1 MSGTTMTSSV
11 GALLQQAARRFGDK
25 TALVFED
32 RSWSFRALDDASST
46 LAAALAAHGV
56 KPGETVSLYSPNC
69 SEWLIAY
76 YAVMKLG
83 GIVNPLNLMLTP
95 DEAAY
100 AMNDCGAVAVLGSDD
115 RIAGLARV
123 QPQTKLRLCVAFGGH
138 TPAGAVD
145 FRTLL
150 DARHVRYEAPALDV
164 DQTCTVGYTSGTTGH
179 PKGAVPTHRGILMNT
194 ALTATMHL
202 RTAADT
208 VVSALPCSHVYGN
221 IVMNAAIAYGMTLV
235 LHKTFD
241 AESVLRSIVRHRAT
255 MLEGVPTMYMYLLN
269 HPTLAQHDL
278 SSLTRCTVG
287 GQTMPEAKMRQ
298 VEAAFG
304 CPLIELWGMTE
315 LGGLGTTHSAY
326 GPARHGSIGVPL
338 PHMEARVVATDG
350 SGRVLPAGE
359 VGELQMRG
367 PLTMRGYLGRP
378 EATAEVLVDGGWL
391 CTGDLVRQDEQGYLY
406 VVDRL
411 KDMVITGGFNIYPA
425 ELERVIAEHPDVA
438 MVAVG
443 SIPDETKGELAKAYI
458 VQRQG
463 ASIDLA
469 DVERHCRDRL
479 AAYKVP
485 RAFQV
490 VADLPKTSTGKIL
503 RRMLRSFEADTV
515 WAGR

>member
-1 MSGTTMTSSV
+1 V
-11 GALLQQAARRFGDK
+11 
-25 TALVFED
+25 
-32 RSWSFRALDDASST
+32 
-46 LAAALAAHGV
+46 
-56 KPGETVSLYSPNC
+56 
-69 SEWLIAY
+69 
-76 YAVMKLG
+76 
-83 GIVNPLNLMLTP
+83 
-95 DEAAY
+95 
-100 AMNDCGAVAVLGSDD
+100 
-115 RIAGLARV
+115 
-123 QPQTKLRLCVAFGGH
+123 
-138 TPAGAVD
+138 
-145 FRTLL
+145 
-150 DARHVRYEAPALDV
+150 
-164 DQTCTVGYTSGTTGH
+164 
-179 PKGAVPTHRGILMNT
+179 PK
-194 ALTATMHL
+194 
-202 RTAADT
+202 
-208 VVSALPCSHVYGN
+208 
-221 IVMNAAIAYGMTLV
+221 
-235 LHKTFD
+235 
-241 AESVLRSIVRHRAT
+241 
-255 MLEGVPTMYMYLLN
+255 MYKYLLN

>member
-1 MSGTTMTSSV
+1 MSGATMSSSV
-11 GALLQQAARRFGDK
+11 GALIREAAVRFGDK
-25 TALVFED
+25 TALVFEGQ
-32 RSWSFRALDDASST
+32 SWTFRELDQASSQV
-46 LAAALAAHGV
+46 AAALQARGIGAGD
-56 KPGETVSLYSPNC
+56 TVALYSPNC
-69 SEWLIAY
+69 SEWMIAY
-76 YAVMKLG
+76 YGIMKLG
-83 GIVNPLNLMLTP
+83 GIVTPLNLMLTP

-100 AMNDCGAVAVLGSDD
+100 AMNDCKAVAVFGSDD
-115 RIAGLARV
+115 RIAGLAKV
-123 QPQTKLRLCVAFGGH
+123 LSQTQLRLCVAYGGN

-145 FRTLL
+145 F
-150 DARHVRYEAPALDV
+150 PAMLEGMSGDFTSPQIDI
-164 DQTCTVGYTSGTTGH
+164 DQPCTVGYTSGTTGH
-179 PKGAVPTHRGILMNT
+179 PKGAVLTHRGILMNT
-194 ALTATMHL
+194 AMTATMHV

-221 IVMNAAIAYGMTLV
+221 IVMNAAMAYGMTLV
-235 LHKTFD
+235 LHKVFD
-241 AESVLRSIVRHRAT
+241 AERVLQSIVSHRAT

-269 HPTLAQHDL
+269 YPKLSEYDL

-326 GPARHGSIGVPL
+326 GPTRHGSIGVPL
-338 PHMEARVVATDG
+338 PHMEARVVSTDG
-350 SGRVLPAGE
+350 SNQVLPPGE

-367 PLTMRGYLGRP
+367 PLTMREYLGRA
-378 EATAEVLVDGGWL
+378 EATAQTLEPDGWL
-391 CTGDLVRQDEQGYLY
+391 HTGDLVRQDAEGYLY

-443 SIPDETKGELAKAYI
+443 SIPDEAKGELAKAY
-458 VQRQG
+458 VVPRQG
-463 ASIDLA
+463 ATLDL
-469 DVERHCRDRL
+469 EQLEQHCRARL

-485 RAFQV
+485 RAFQIV
-490 VADLPKTSTGKIL
+490 QDLPKTSTGKIL
-503 RRMLRSFEADTV
+503 RRMLRTLET
-515 WAGR
+515 